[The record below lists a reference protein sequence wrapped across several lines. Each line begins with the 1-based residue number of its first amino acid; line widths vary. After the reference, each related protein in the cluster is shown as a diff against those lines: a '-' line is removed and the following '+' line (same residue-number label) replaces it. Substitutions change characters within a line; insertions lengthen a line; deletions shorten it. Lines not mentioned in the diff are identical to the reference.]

1 MKEGFDMSG
10 LKCINLAYVCSESEA
25 VEVENTFRKHATW
38 MTEFY
43 SESNGGLDHLVSA
56 YFTKAHELV
65 DPTDSRKGTTGN
77 ILFTINERFKSMDSI
92 QRHVENASQN
102 DYFEKFG
109 EILGNYG
116 KVISIGGDIYH
127 SIR

>member
-1 MKEGFDMSG
+1 MKEHFDMSG

-25 VEVENTFRKHATW
+25 DEVENIFRKHATW

-43 SESNGGLDHLVSA
+43 SEANGGLDHLVSA

-65 DPTDSRKGTTGN
+65 DPTDPAKGVTGN

>member
-1 MKEGFDMSG
+1 MSG

-25 VEVENTFRKHATW
+25 VEVENTFSKHATW

-65 DPTDSRKGTTGN
+65 DPTDPAKGVTGN
-77 ILFTINERFKSMDSI
+77 ILFTINERFKSMESI